1 MSSLKQC
8 LMTGKHKTTPPIFP
22 GLPDPGD
29 CIDSRE
35 AVLFQT
41 ANDAVETICA
51 DSPPPTS
58 KKRKGGEYN
67 NFNEEE
73 RDKIGRLGVED
84 RVARA
89 TRGIMVDTGM
99 KVSETTV
106 RSILNQYVRMRKAS
120 GMLDG
125 RLDLQWCEERFFL

>member
-1 MSSLKQC
+1 MSSFKQW
-8 LMTGKHKTTPPIFP
+8 LMTGKLKTTPPTFS

-35 AVLFQT
+35 ALLFQI

-51 DSPPPTS
+51 DSPPATS
-58 KKRKGGEYN
+58 KKRKRGEYN

-84 RVARA
+84 RVPRA
-89 TRGIMVDTGM
+89 TR
-99 KVSETTV
+99 
-106 RSILNQYVRMRKAS
+106 
-120 GMLDG
+120 
-125 RLDLQWCEERFFL
+125 

>member
-1 MSSLKQC
+1 
-8 LMTGKHKTTPPIFP
+8 MTGKLKTTPPTIP

-35 AVLFQT
+35 AVLFQN

-51 DSPPPTS
+51 DSPPATS
-58 KKRKGGEYN
+58 KKRKRGEYN

-73 RDKIGRLGVED
+73 RDKIGVED
-84 RVARA
+84 RVPRA
-89 TRGIMVDTGM
+89 TRRFMVDTGM

-106 RSILNQYVRMRKAS
+106 RNIRNQYVRMRKAS
-120 GMLDG
+120 GM
-125 RLDLQWCEERFFL
+125 